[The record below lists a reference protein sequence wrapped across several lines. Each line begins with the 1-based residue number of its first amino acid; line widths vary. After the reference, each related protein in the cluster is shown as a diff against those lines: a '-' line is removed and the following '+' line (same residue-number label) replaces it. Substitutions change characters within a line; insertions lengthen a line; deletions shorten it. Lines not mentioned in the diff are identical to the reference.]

1 LASSALIGY
10 KLAAL
15 LSRKLPKR
23 IGLSVASFLGYVI
36 ARIDKKRRDQVI
48 RNANRLS
55 DSELSRKE
63 LKDFVNQ
70 TFESYAHYWVNTF
83 RLVDM
88 TKQELKSTFTHDGW
102 ELIETALKK
111 DSGVILVLPH
121 LGAWDWGGLW
131 ISKIKGVSV
140 SAVVE
145 PLEPPELFEWFKRSR
160 NALGMDIIPLGSDA
174 GSQILKAISDKQL
187 IVLVSDRDVGGS
199 SVEVEFFG
207 EKTLL
212 PAGPATLA
220 LRTGATLLPVAIYNK
235 EDGCHGVVRPAIPL
249 ERKGKFRSDVKRIT
263 QTIADEM
270 ELLIRKA
277 PEQWHLMQPNWPSDS
292 QPEKGRI

>member
-1 LASSALIGY
+1 LASLALIGY

-15 LSRKLPKR
+15 LSRKLPRKL
-23 IGLSVASFLGYVI
+23 GLSVASFLGYVI

-48 RNANRLS
+48 RNANRLN
-55 DSELSRKE
+55 DSELSKKE
-63 LKDFVNQ
+63 LKDFVDQ
-70 TFESYAHYWVNTF
+70 TFKSYAHYWVNTF

-88 TKQELKSTFTHDGW
+88 TKQELESTFSHDGW

-160 NALGMDIIPLGSDA
+160 NALGMNIIPLGADA
-174 GSQILKAISDKQL
+174 GPQVLKAISDKQL
-187 IVLVSDRDVGGS
+187 VVLVSDRDIGGS

-220 LRTGATLLPVAIYNK
+220 LRTGATLLTAAIYNK
-235 EDGCHGVVRPAIPL
+235 GNGCHGVVRPAISL

>member
-1 LASSALIGY
+1 MASTALFGY

-15 LSRKLPKR
+15 LSRKLPRK
-23 IGLSVASFLGYVI
+23 IGLSVASFLGNTV

-48 RNANRLS
+48 RNASRLS
-55 DSELSRKE
+55 DSEFSRKE
-63 LKDFVNQ
+63 VKDFLRK
-70 TFESYAHYWVNTF
+70 TFESYAHYWLNTF
-83 RLVDM
+83 RLIDI
-88 TKQELKSTFTHDGW
+88 TEEELERTFSHDGW
-102 ELIETALKK
+102 ELIETAIKE
-111 DSGVILVLPH
+111 DPGVILVLPH

-131 ISKIKGVSV
+131 ISKIKGVPV
-140 SAVVE
+140 TAVVE

-160 NALGMDIIPLGSDA
+160 NALGMEVIPVGPDA
-174 GSQILKAISDKQL
+174 GSQVIKAISDKRV
-187 IVLVSDRDVGGS
+187 IVLVSDRDIGGS

-235 EDGCHGVVRPAIPL
+235 SDGCHGVVRPAISL

-263 QTIADEM
+263 QTIAEEM
-270 ELLIRKA
+270 EFLIRKA

-292 QPEKGRI
+292 KSEKGRV

>member
-1 LASSALIGY
+1 MASSALIGY

-23 IGLSVASFLGYVI
+23 LGLSVASFLGYAI

-88 TKQELKSTFTHDGW
+88 TKQELESTFSHDGW

-121 LGAWDWGGLW
+121 LGAWEWGGLW

-160 NALGMDIIPLGSDA
+160 NALGMDIISLGSDA
-174 GSQILKAISDKQL
+174 GPQVLKAISDKQL

-220 LRTGATLLPVAIYNK
+220 LRTGATLLPVAVYNK
-235 EDGCHGVVRPAIPL
+235 VDGCHGVVRPAISL

>member
-1 LASSALIGY
+1 LASLALIGY

-15 LSRKLPKR
+15 LSRKLPRKL
-23 IGLSVASFLGYVI
+23 GLGVASFLGYVI

-48 RNANRLS
+48 RNANRLN
-55 DSELSRKE
+55 DSELSKKE
-63 LKDFVNQ
+63 LKDFVDQ
-70 TFESYAHYWVNTF
+70 TFKSYAHYWVNTF

-88 TKQELKSTFTHDGW
+88 TKQELESTFSHDGW

-160 NALGMDIIPLGSDA
+160 NALGMNIIPLGSDA
-174 GSQILKAISDKQL
+174 GPQVLKAISDKQL
-187 IVLVSDRDVGGS
+187 VVLVSDRDIGGS

-220 LRTGATLLPVAIYNK
+220 LRTGATLLTAAIYNK
-235 EDGCHGVVRPAIPL
+235 GNGCHGVVRPAISL

>member
-1 LASSALIGY
+1 LALFGY

-15 LSRKLPKR
+15 LSRKLPKK
-23 IGLSVASFLGYVI
+23 IGLSIASFLGHVT
-36 ARIDKKRRDQVI
+36 ARIDRKRRDQVI

-63 LKDFVNQ
+63 LNDFISQ
-70 TFESYAHYWVNTF
+70 TFESYAHYWLNTF
-83 RLVDM
+83 RLVDL
-88 TKQELKSTFTHDGW
+88 TKEELESTFSYDGW
-102 ELIETALKK
+102 EFIESALKK

-121 LGAWDWGGLW
+121 LGAWEWGGLW
-131 ISKIKGVSV
+131 ISKIKDVPV

-145 PLEPPELFEWFKRSR
+145 PLEPPELFEWFKRTR
-160 NALGMDIIPLGSDA
+160 NALGMDIISLGSDA
-174 GSQILKAISDKQL
+174 GSQVLKAISDKQL

-207 EKTLL
+207 EKTFL

-220 LRTGATLLPVAIYNK
+220 LRTGATLLPVAVYNK
-235 EDGCHGVVRPAIPL
+235 DNGCHGVVRPAISL
-249 ERKGKFRSDVKRIT
+249 ERKGQFRSDVQRIT
-263 QTIADEM
+263 QIIADEM

-277 PEQWHLMQPNWPSDS
+277 PEQWHLMQPNWPSD
-292 QPEKGRI
+292 RH

>member
-1 LASSALIGY
+1 MASTALFGY

-15 LSRKLPKR
+15 LSRKLPRK
-23 IGLSVASFLGYVI
+23 IGLSAASFLGYAV
-36 ARIDKKRRDQVI
+36 ARIDKKRRGQVI
-48 RNANRLS
+48 RNAARLS
-55 DSELSRKE
+55 DSEFSRNE
-63 LKDFVNQ
+63 VKDFLNK
-70 TFESYAHYWVNTF
+70 TFESYAHYWLNTF
-83 RLVDM
+83 RLIDM
-88 TKQELKSTFTHDGW
+88 TEEELERTFSHDGW
-102 ELIETALKK
+102 ELIETAIKE
-111 DSGVILVLPH
+111 DPGVILVLPH

-131 ISKIKGVSV
+131 ISKIKGVPV
-140 SAVVE
+140 TAVVE

-160 NALGMDIIPLGSDA
+160 NALGMEVIPVGPDA
-174 GSQILKAISDKQL
+174 GSQVIKAISDKRV
-187 IVLVSDRDVGGS
+187 IVLVSDRDIGGS

-235 EDGCHGVVRPAIPL
+235 GDGCHGVVRPAISL

-263 QTIADEM
+263 QTIAEEM

-292 QPEKGRI
+292 KSEKGRV

>member
-1 LASSALIGY
+1 MASTALFGY

-15 LSRKLPKR
+15 LSRKLPRK
-23 IGLSVASFLGYVI
+23 IGLSAASFLGYAV
-36 ARIDKKRRDQVI
+36 ARIDKKRRGQVI
-48 RNANRLS
+48 RNAARLS
-55 DSELSRKE
+55 DSEFSRKE
-63 LKDFVNQ
+63 VKDFLRK
-70 TFESYAHYWVNTF
+70 TFESYAHYWLNTF
-83 RLVDM
+83 RLIDM
-88 TKQELKSTFTHDGW
+88 TEEELERTFSHDGW
-102 ELIETALKK
+102 ELIETAIKE
-111 DSGVILVLPH
+111 DPGVILVLPH

-131 ISKIKGVSV
+131 ISKIKGVPV
-140 SAVVE
+140 TAVVE

-160 NALGMDIIPLGSDA
+160 NALGMEVIPAGPDA
-174 GSQILKAISDKQL
+174 GSQVIKAISDKRV
-187 IVLVSDRDVGGS
+187 IVLVSDRDIGGS

-235 EDGCHGVVRPAIPL
+235 GDGCHGVVRPAISL

-263 QTIADEM
+263 QTIAEEM
-270 ELLIRKA
+270 EFLIRKA

-292 QPEKGRI
+292 KSEKGRV

>member
-1 LASSALIGY
+1 LASTALFGY

-15 LSRKLPKR
+15 LSRKLPRK
-23 IGLSVASFLGYVI
+23 IGLSAASFLGYAV
-36 ARIDKKRRDQVI
+36 ARIDKKRRGQVI
-48 RNANRLS
+48 RNAARLS
-55 DSELSRKE
+55 DSEFSRKE
-63 LKDFVNQ
+63 VKDFLRK
-70 TFESYAHYWVNTF
+70 TFESYAHYWLNTF
-83 RLVDM
+83 RLIDM
-88 TKQELKSTFTHDGW
+88 TEEELERTFSHDGW
-102 ELIETALKK
+102 ELIETAIKE
-111 DSGVILVLPH
+111 DPGVILVLPH

-131 ISKIKGVSV
+131 ISKIKGVPV
-140 SAVVE
+140 TAVVE

-160 NALGMDIIPLGSDA
+160 NALGMEVIPVGPDA
-174 GSQILKAISDKQL
+174 GSQVIKAISDKRV
-187 IVLVSDRDVGGS
+187 IVLVSDRDIGGS

-235 EDGCHGVVRPAIPL
+235 SDGCHGVVRPAISL

-263 QTIADEM
+263 QTIAEEM
-270 ELLIRKA
+270 EFLIRKA

-292 QPEKGRI
+292 KSEKGRV

>member
-1 LASSALIGY
+1 MASLALIGY

-15 LSRKLPKR
+15 LSRKLPRKL
-23 IGLSVASFLGYVI
+23 GLGVASFLGYAI

-48 RNANRLS
+48 RNANRLN
-55 DSELSRKE
+55 DSELSKKE
-63 LKDFVNQ
+63 LKDFVDQ
-70 TFESYAHYWVNTF
+70 TFKSYAHYWVNTF

-88 TKQELKSTFTHDGW
+88 TKQELESTFSHDGW

-160 NALGMDIIPLGSDA
+160 NALGMNIIPLGADA
-174 GSQILKAISDKQL
+174 GPQVLKAISDKQL
-187 IVLVSDRDVGGS
+187 VVLVSDRDIGGS

-220 LRTGATLLPVAIYNK
+220 LRTGATLLTAAIYNK
-235 EDGCHGVVRPAIPL
+235 GNGCHGVVRPAISL

>member
-1 LASSALIGY
+1 MASTALFGY

-15 LSRKLPKR
+15 LSRKLPRK
-23 IGLSVASFLGYVI
+23 IGLSVASFLGNTV

-48 RNANRLS
+48 RNASRLS
-55 DSELSRKE
+55 DSEFSRKE
-63 LKDFVNQ
+63 VKDFLRK
-70 TFESYAHYWVNTF
+70 TFESYAHYWLNTF
-83 RLVDM
+83 RLIDM
-88 TKQELKSTFTHDGW
+88 TEEELERTFSHDGW
-102 ELIETALKK
+102 ELIETAIKE
-111 DSGVILVLPH
+111 DPGVILVLPH

-131 ISKIKGVSV
+131 ISKIKGVPV
-140 SAVVE
+140 TAVVE

-160 NALGMDIIPLGSDA
+160 NALGMEVIPVGPDA
-174 GSQILKAISDKQL
+174 GSQVIKAISDKRV
-187 IVLVSDRDVGGS
+187 IVLVSDRDIGGS

-235 EDGCHGVVRPAIPL
+235 ADGCHGVVRPAISL
-249 ERKGKFRSDVKRIT
+249 ERKGKFRSDVKHIT
-263 QTIADEM
+263 QTIAEEM
-270 ELLIRKA
+270 EFLIRKA

-292 QPEKGRI
+292 QSEKGRI

>member
-1 LASSALIGY
+1 MASSALIGY

-15 LSRKLPKR
+15 VSRKLPKR
-23 IGLSVASFLGYVI
+23 LGLRIASFLSYLF
-36 ARIDKKRRDQVI
+36 ARLDKKRRDQVI
-48 RNANRLS
+48 RNANRLN

-63 LKDFVNQ
+63 LKDFVDK

-88 TKQELKSTFTHDGW
+88 SMEDLESTFSHDGW

-121 LGAWDWGGLW
+121 LGVWDWGGQW
-131 ISKIKGVSV
+131 ISKIKGVQV

-160 NALGMDIIPLGSDA
+160 TALGMNIISLGSDA
-174 GSQILKAISDKQL
+174 GPQVLKAISDKQL
-187 IVLVSDRDVGGS
+187 VVLVSDRDVGGA

-207 EKTLL
+207 EKSLL

-220 LRTGATLLPVAIYNK
+220 LRTGATLLPKTKGLQKSSVHARALPRGVRTSISTMDAHRLSNK
-235 EDGCHGVVRPAIPL
+235 IL
-249 ERKGKFRSDVKRIT
+249 
-263 QTIADEM
+263 
-270 ELLIRKA
+270 
-277 PEQWHLMQPNWPSDS
+277 
-292 QPEKGRI
+292 

>member
-1 LASSALIGY
+1 MASSALIGY

-160 NALGMDIIPLGSDA
+160 NALGMDIISLGSDA

-212 PAGPATLA
+212 PAGPATLS

>member
-1 LASSALIGY
+1 
-10 KLAAL
+10 
-15 LSRKLPKR
+15 
-23 IGLSVASFLGYVI
+23 
-36 ARIDKKRRDQVI
+36 
-48 RNANRLS
+48 
-55 DSELSRKE
+55 
-63 LKDFVNQ
+63 
-70 TFESYAHYWVNTF
+70 
-83 RLVDM
+83 M
-88 TKQELKSTFTHDGW
+88 TKQELESTFSHDGW

-160 NALGMDIIPLGSDA
+160 NALGMNIIPLGADA
-174 GSQILKAISDKQL
+174 GPQVLKAISDKQL
-187 IVLVSDRDVGGS
+187 VVLVSDRDIGGS

-220 LRTGATLLPVAIYNK
+220 LRL
-235 EDGCHGVVRPAIPL
+235 
-249 ERKGKFRSDVKRIT
+249 S
-263 QTIADEM
+263 
-270 ELLIRKA
+270 LI
-277 PEQWHLMQPNWPSDS
+277 H
-292 QPEKGRI
+292 I

>member
-1 LASSALIGY
+1 MG
-10 KLAAL
+10 
-15 LSRKLPKR
+15 
-23 IGLSVASFLGYVI
+23 VASFLGHTI
-36 ARIDKKRRDQVI
+36 ARVDKKRRDQVI

-55 DSELSRKE
+55 DSKLSRKE
-63 LKDFVNQ
+63 LNDFVDQ
-70 TFESYAHYWVNTF
+70 TFESYAHYWLNTF

-88 TKQELKSTFTHDGW
+88 TKQELERTFSHDGW
-102 ELIETALKK
+102 ELIETAIKK
-111 DSGVILVLPH
+111 DSGVILVTPH

-145 PLEPPELFEWFKRSR
+145 PLEPPELFEWFKRGR
-160 NALGMDIIPLGSDA
+160 NALGMEIIPVGTDA
-174 GSQILKAISDKQL
+174 GSQVHKAISDKRL
-187 IVLVSDRDVGGS
+187 VVLVSDRDVGGS

-207 EKTLL
+207 EKTSL

-220 LRTGATLLPVAIYNK
+220 LRTGATVLPVAIYNK
-235 EDGCHGVVRPAIPL
+235 GNGCHGVVRPAISL

-263 QTIADEM
+263 QIIADEM

-292 QPEKGRI
+292 QQEKR

>member
-1 LASSALIGY
+1 MASLALIGY

-15 LSRKLPKR
+15 LSRKLPRKL
-23 IGLSVASFLGYVI
+23 GLGVASFLGYVI

-48 RNANRLS
+48 RNANRLN

-63 LKDFVNQ
+63 LKDFIDQ
-70 TFESYAHYWVNTF
+70 TFKSYAHYWVNTF

-88 TKQELKSTFTHDGW
+88 TKQELESTFSHDGW

-160 NALGMDIIPLGSDA
+160 NALGMNIIPLGSDA
-174 GSQILKAISDKQL
+174 GPQVLKAISDKQL
-187 IVLVSDRDVGGS
+187 VVLVSDRDIGGS

-220 LRTGATLLPVAIYNK
+220 LRTGATLLTAAIYNK
-235 EDGCHGVVRPAIPL
+235 GNGCHGVVRPAISL

>member
-1 LASSALIGY
+1 MASTALFGY

-15 LSRKLPKR
+15 LSRKLPRK
-23 IGLSVASFLGYVI
+23 IGLSAASFLGYAV
-36 ARIDKKRRDQVI
+36 ARIDKKRRGQVI
-48 RNANRLS
+48 RNAARLS
-55 DSELSRKE
+55 DSEFSRNE
-63 LKDFVNQ
+63 VKDFLNK
-70 TFESYAHYWVNTF
+70 TFESYAHYWLNTF
-83 RLVDM
+83 RLIDM
-88 TKQELKSTFTHDGW
+88 TEEELERTFSHDGW
-102 ELIETALKK
+102 ELIETAIKE
-111 DSGVILVLPH
+111 DPGVILVLPH

-131 ISKIKGVSV
+131 ISKIKGVPV
-140 SAVVE
+140 TAVVE

-160 NALGMDIIPLGSDA
+160 NALGMEVIPVGPDA
-174 GSQILKAISDKQL
+174 GSQVIKAISDKRV
-187 IVLVSDRDVGGS
+187 IVLVSDRDIGGS

-235 EDGCHGVVRPAIPL
+235 GDGCHGVVRPAISL

-263 QTIADEM
+263 QTIAEEM
-270 ELLIRKA
+270 EFLIRKA

-292 QPEKGRI
+292 KSEKGRV

>member
-1 LASSALIGY
+1 MASSALIGY

-160 NALGMDIIPLGSDA
+160 NALGMDIISLGSDA

>member
-1 LASSALIGY
+1 MASSALIGY

-88 TKQELKSTFTHDGW
+88 TKEELESTFTHDGW

-160 NALGMDIIPLGSDA
+160 NALGMDIISLGSDA

>member
-1 LASSALIGY
+1 LASLALIGY

-15 LSRKLPKR
+15 LSRKLPRKL
-23 IGLSVASFLGYVI
+23 GLGVASFLGYVI

-48 RNANRLS
+48 RNANRLN

-63 LKDFVNQ
+63 LKDFIDQ
-70 TFESYAHYWVNTF
+70 TFKSYAHYWVNTF

-88 TKQELKSTFTHDGW
+88 TKQELESTFSHDGW

-160 NALGMDIIPLGSDA
+160 NALGMNIIPLGSDA
-174 GSQILKAISDKQL
+174 GPQVLKAISDKQL
-187 IVLVSDRDVGGS
+187 VVLVSDRDIGGS

-220 LRTGATLLPVAIYNK
+220 LRTGATLLTAAIYNK
-235 EDGCHGVVRPAIPL
+235 GNGCHGVVRPAISL

>member
-1 LASSALIGY
+1 MASSALFGY

-15 LSRKLPKR
+15 LSRKLPR
-23 IGLSVASFLGYVI
+23 RVGLRVASFLGHVI

-48 RNANRLS
+48 RNAVRVS

-63 LKDFVNQ
+63 VNSFLYQ
-70 TFESYAHYWVNTF
+70 AFESYAHYWLNTF

-88 TKQELKSTFTHDGW
+88 TEHELESTFSHDGW
-102 ELIETALKK
+102 ELIERAIKE
-111 DSGVILVLPH
+111 DPGVILILPH
-121 LGAWDWGGLW
+121 LGAWDWGGFW

-160 NALGMDIIPLGSDA
+160 NDLGMDIIPAGPDA
-174 GSQILKAISDKQL
+174 GSQVLKAMSEKQL
-187 IVLVSDRDVGGS
+187 VVLVSDRDVGGS

-235 EDGCHGVVRPAIPL
+235 GDGCHGVVRPAISL
-249 ERKGKFRSDVKRIT
+249 ERRGKFRSDVKRIT
-263 QTIADEM
+263 QIIAEEM
-270 ELLIRKA
+270 EFLIRKA
-277 PEQWHLMQPNWPSDS
+277 PEQWHLMQANWPSDRT
-292 QPEKGRI
+292 ETK

>member
-1 LASSALIGY
+1 MASSALIGY

-88 TKQELKSTFTHDGW
+88 TKEELGSTFTHDGW

-160 NALGMDIIPLGSDA
+160 NALGMDIISLGSDA

>member
-1 LASSALIGY
+1 MASSALIGY

-23 IGLSVASFLGYVI
+23 LGLSVASFLGYAI

-88 TKQELKSTFTHDGW
+88 TKQELESTFSHDGW

-121 LGAWDWGGLW
+121 LGAWEWGGLW

-160 NALGMDIIPLGSDA
+160 NALGMDIISLGSDA
-174 GSQILKAISDKQL
+174 GPQVLKAISDKQL

-220 LRTGATLLPVAIYNK
+220 LRTGATLLPVAVYNK
-235 EDGCHGVVRPAIPL
+235 EDGCHGVVRPAISL

-270 ELLIRKA
+270 ELLMRKA

>member
-1 LASSALIGY
+1 MASLDLIGY

-15 LSRKLPKR
+15 LSRKLPR
-23 IGLSVASFLGYVI
+23 RLGLGVASFLGYAI

-48 RNANRLS
+48 RNANRLN
-55 DSELSRKE
+55 DSELSKKE
-63 LKDFVNQ
+63 LKDFVDQ
-70 TFESYAHYWVNTF
+70 TFKSYAHYWVNTF

-88 TKQELKSTFTHDGW
+88 TKQELESTFSHDGW

-160 NALGMDIIPLGSDA
+160 NALGVNIIPLGADA
-174 GSQILKAISDKQL
+174 GPQVLKAISDKQL
-187 IVLVSDRDVGGS
+187 VVLVSDRDIGGS

-220 LRTGATLLPVAIYNK
+220 LRTGATLLTAAIYNK
-235 EDGCHGVVRPAIPL
+235 GNGCHGVVRPAISL

>member
-1 LASSALIGY
+1 MASSALIGY

-111 DSGVILVLPH
+111 DSGVILVFPH

>member
-1 LASSALIGY
+1 MASLALIGY

-15 LSRKLPKR
+15 LSRKLPRKL
-23 IGLSVASFLGYVI
+23 GLSVASFLGYVI

-48 RNANRLS
+48 RNANRLN
-55 DSELSRKE
+55 DSELSKKE
-63 LKDFVNQ
+63 LKDFVDQ
-70 TFESYAHYWVNTF
+70 TFKSYAHYWVNTF

-88 TKQELKSTFTHDGW
+88 TKQELESTFSHDGW

-160 NALGMDIIPLGSDA
+160 NALGMNIIPLGADA
-174 GSQILKAISDKQL
+174 GPQVLKAISDKQL
-187 IVLVSDRDVGGS
+187 VVLVSDRDIGGS

-220 LRTGATLLPVAIYNK
+220 LRTGATLLTAAIYNK
-235 EDGCHGVVRPAIPL
+235 DNGCHGVVRPAISL

>member
-1 LASSALIGY
+1 MASSALIGY

-63 LKDFVNQ
+63 LKDFVDK

-88 TKQELKSTFTHDGW
+88 TKEELGSTFTHDGW

>member
-1 LASSALIGY
+1 MASLALIGY

-15 LSRKLPKR
+15 LSRKLPRKL
-23 IGLSVASFLGYVI
+23 GLGVASFLGYVI

-48 RNANRLS
+48 RNANRLN
-55 DSELSRKE
+55 DSELSKKE
-63 LKDFVNQ
+63 LKDFVDQ
-70 TFESYAHYWVNTF
+70 TFKSYAHYWVNTF

-88 TKQELKSTFTHDGW
+88 TKQELESTFSHDGW

-160 NALGMDIIPLGSDA
+160 NALGVNIIPLGSDA
-174 GSQILKAISDKQL
+174 GPQVLKAISDKQL
-187 IVLVSDRDVGGS
+187 VVLVSDRDIGGS

-220 LRTGATLLPVAIYNK
+220 LRTGATLLTAAIYNK
-235 EDGCHGVVRPAIPL
+235 GNGCHGVVRPAISL

>member
-1 LASSALIGY
+1 MASLALIGY

-15 LSRKLPKR
+15 LSRKLPRKL
-23 IGLSVASFLGYVI
+23 GLSVASFLGYVI

-48 RNANRLS
+48 RNANRLN
-55 DSELSRKE
+55 DSELSKKE
-63 LKDFVNQ
+63 LKDFVDQ
-70 TFESYAHYWVNTF
+70 TFKSYAHYWVNTF

-88 TKQELKSTFTHDGW
+88 TKQELESTFSHDGW

-160 NALGMDIIPLGSDA
+160 NALGMNIIPLGADA
-174 GSQILKAISDKQL
+174 GPQVLKAISDKQL
-187 IVLVSDRDVGGS
+187 VVLVSDRDIGGS

-220 LRTGATLLPVAIYNK
+220 LRTGATLLTAAIYNK
-235 EDGCHGVVRPAIPL
+235 GNGCHGVVRPAISL

>member
-1 LASSALIGY
+1 MASSALIGY

-15 LSRKLPKR
+15 LSRRLPKR
-23 IGLSVASFLGYVI
+23 LGLGVASFLGYAI

-88 TKQELKSTFTHDGW
+88 TKQELESTFSHDGW

-121 LGAWDWGGLW
+121 LGAWEWGGLW

-160 NALGMDIIPLGSDA
+160 NALGMDIISLGSDA
-174 GSQILKAISDKQL
+174 GPQVLKAISDKQL

-220 LRTGATLLPVAIYNK
+220 LRTGATLLPVAVYNK
-235 EDGCHGVVRPAIPL
+235 EDGCHGVVRPAISL

>member
-1 LASSALIGY
+1 MASLALIGY

-15 LSRKLPKR
+15 LSRKLPRKL
-23 IGLSVASFLGYVI
+23 GLGVASFLGYVI

-48 RNANRLS
+48 RNANRLN
-55 DSELSRKE
+55 DSELSKKE
-63 LKDFVNQ
+63 LKDFVDQ
-70 TFESYAHYWVNTF
+70 TFKSYAHYWVNTF

-88 TKQELKSTFTHDGW
+88 TKQELESTFSHDGW

-111 DSGVILVLPH
+111 DSGVILVIPH

-160 NALGMDIIPLGSDA
+160 NALGMNIIPLGADA
-174 GSQILKAISDKQL
+174 GPQVLKAISDKQL
-187 IVLVSDRDVGGS
+187 VVLVSDRDIGGS

-220 LRTGATLLPVAIYNK
+220 LRTGATLLTAAIYNK
-235 EDGCHGVVRPAIPL
+235 GNGCHGVVRPAISL

>member
-23 IGLSVASFLGYVI
+23 IGLSVASFFGYVI

-88 TKQELKSTFTHDGW
+88 TKQELESTFSHDGW

-121 LGAWDWGGLW
+121 LGAWEWGGLW

-145 PLEPPELFEWFKRSR
+145 PLKPPELFEWFKRSR

-174 GSQILKAISDKQL
+174 GPQLLKAISDKQL

-220 LRTGATLLPVAIYNK
+220 LRTGATLLPVAVYNK
-235 EDGCHGVVRPAIPL
+235 EDGCHGVVRPPISL

-292 QPEKGRI
+292 QAEKGRI

>member
-1 LASSALIGY
+1 MASSALIGY

-88 TKQELKSTFTHDGW
+88 TKEELGSTFTHDGW

-140 SAVVE
+140 STVVE

-160 NALGMDIIPLGSDA
+160 NALGMDIISLGSDA

-235 EDGCHGVVRPAIPL
+235 GDGCHGVVRPAIPL

>member
-1 LASSALIGY
+1 MASLALIGY

-15 LSRKLPKR
+15 LSRKLPRKL
-23 IGLSVASFLGYVI
+23 GLGVASFLGYVI

-48 RNANRLS
+48 RNANRLN
-55 DSELSRKE
+55 DSELSKKE
-63 LKDFVNQ
+63 LKDFVDQ
-70 TFESYAHYWVNTF
+70 TFKSYAHYWVNTF

-88 TKQELKSTFTHDGW
+88 TKQELESTFSHDGW

-160 NALGMDIIPLGSDA
+160 NALGMNIIPLGADA
-174 GSQILKAISDKQL
+174 GPQVLKAISDKQL
-187 IVLVSDRDVGGS
+187 VVLVSDRDIGGS

-220 LRTGATLLPVAIYNK
+220 LRTGATLLTAAIYNK
-235 EDGCHGVVRPAIPL
+235 GNGCHGVVRPAISL

>member
-1 LASSALIGY
+1 
-10 KLAAL
+10 
-15 LSRKLPKR
+15 
-23 IGLSVASFLGYVI
+23 VI

-48 RNANRLS
+48 RNANRLN
-55 DSELSRKE
+55 DSELSKKE
-63 LKDFVNQ
+63 LKDFVDQ
-70 TFESYAHYWVNTF
+70 TFKSYAHYWVNTF

-88 TKQELKSTFTHDGW
+88 TKQELESTFSHDGW

-160 NALGMDIIPLGSDA
+160 NALGMNIIPLGADA
-174 GSQILKAISDKQL
+174 GPQVLKAISDKQL
-187 IVLVSDRDVGGS
+187 VVLVSDRDIGGS

-220 LRTGATLLPVAIYNK
+220 LRTGATLLTAAIYNK
-235 EDGCHGVVRPAIPL
+235 GNGCHGVVRPAISL